1 MLIRLSV
8 HLKPRCCLLAGAV
21 VIWLCGAGVA
31 VQDPHVIAATSGA
44 TIAIVAAAYAR
55 SGDK

>member
-1 MLIRLSV
+1 MLIRLTV

-21 VIWLCGAGVA
+21 VIWLCGAGVV
-31 VQDPHVIAATSGA
+31 VQDPHLVAATSGA

-55 SGDK
+55 SVNK